1 MILIYLSQ
9 NFTWIIQNRLFL
21 CSVNYMFILYPTST
35 GLYFMKG
42 NTIYNSGDT
51 VNINAI
57 GNQPIDH
64 SDPGTTLVCVTSN
77 INHHCCR
84 NKDNPNMGA
93 LGYIVDSNG
102 QNLNDLRYI
111 GSATDDLF
119 VVRRNQQLRLGK
131 VGSPTGPLGVYTC
144 VVPDMS
150 GSDVTANITLSG
162 K

>member
-1 MILIYLSQ
+1 MIKDYY
-9 NFTWIIQNRLFL
+9 TLFL
-21 CSVNYMFILYPTST
+21 CYVNYMFILDPPSV
-35 GLYFMKG
+35 GLYFMMG

-57 GNQPIDH
+57 GNQPIDL

-77 INHHCCR
+77 VNDRCCR
-84 NKDNPNMGA
+84 SNDNLDMGA
-93 LGYIVDSNG
+93 LGNILDSNG
-102 QNLNDLRYI
+102 QNLNDLSDIR
-111 GSATDDLF
+111 SDTDALI
-119 VVRRNQQLRLGK
+119 VVRHNQKLRLGK